1 MIRNVVFF
9 YPQRD
14 DPRKICSCRSFRFF
28 SFDKFSLSMRVRCT
42 SEKLELLFFI
52 EHSAPVL
59 HSHTYTHTHAH
70 KRNIKKEKREN
81 GEKSGKNR
89 KRQNERRRSLGKFFA
104 FVVKWR
110 HIYIRRKKLETKWN
124 EREDDCWK
132 KSFRTRYEIMKYWR
146 KRGKNGKNGKLRDKR
161 ENNCWKKLYVRCKI
175 SVHFL
180 VKKDLILLL

>member
-28 SFDKFSLSMRVRCT
+28 SFDRFSLSIRVRYT

-59 HSHTYTHTHAH
+59 HSHTYTHTHTSGIL
-70 KRNIKKEKREN
+70 KRRKERMERKVERIGNDKMNEDGHWEN
-81 GEKSGKNR
+81 FLHSLRSDGIYIYEEKNWK
-89 KRQNERRRSLGKFFA
+89 QNEMNARTIVGKK
-104 FVVKWR
+104 V
-110 HIYIRRKKLETKWN
+110 
-124 EREDDCWK
+124 
-132 KSFRTRYEIMKYWR
+132 RTRYEIMKYWR

-180 VKKDLILLL
+180 VKKDLILLF